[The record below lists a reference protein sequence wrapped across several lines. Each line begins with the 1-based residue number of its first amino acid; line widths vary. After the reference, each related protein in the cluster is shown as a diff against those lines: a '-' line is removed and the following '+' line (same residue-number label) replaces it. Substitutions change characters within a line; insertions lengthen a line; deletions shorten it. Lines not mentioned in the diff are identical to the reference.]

1 MHDSHRRPAIVNGP
15 LQARDPVL
23 AHDPVNPYG
32 RGRGCVHQNLARA
45 RASTCTYRLPK
56 WTPLGEEH
64 QRTVGAC
71 CAIIR
76 TTLAPP
82 YLGPAH
88 PQSRCLRPNASAKIE
103 VWRKPNHSLALTFP
117 LPWFGEHRNHHR
129 CRFDG
134 SIVAISQFESC
145 SGITA
150 THTEI
155 VSPRS
160 SAQPILVLR
169 SLRIAMAAGLYLR
182 GELTLSANGECEAIW
197 AS

>member
-1 MHDSHRRPAIVNGP
+1 MRSSKLGTHSRLDLHVLSSQVDAFGRRTSADGG
-15 LQARDPVL
+15 RVL
-23 AHDPVNPYG
+23 RNNTND
-32 RGRGCVHQNLARA
+32 
-45 RASTCTYRLPK
+45 TC
-56 WTPLGEEH
+56 
-64 QRTVGAC
+64 
-71 CAIIR
+71 
-76 TTLAPP
+76 PP

-134 SIVAISQFESC
+134 PIAAISQFESC
-145 SGITA
+145 LGVTA

-169 SLRIAMAAGLYLR
+169 SLRITMAAGLYLR